1 MSATVKKSI
10 PQHSRMANI
19 KLQQLP
25 GGQIIVSIPQ
35 ALSTALGLKKGEE
48 VIWKL
53 DGKRLYLERA
63 NQ

>member
-1 MSATVKKSI
+1 
-10 PQHSRMANI
+10 MANI